1 METLLDIQDLKI
13 HFSTERGLVRAVEGV
28 DLSLNKGQV
37 LGVVGE
43 SGSGKTVTSLS
54 ILNLL
59 PRTAKISGKIMFQGK
74 NLLEKTEKQM
84 EKIRGNNIS
93 MIFQEP
99 MTSLNPVYTIG
110 EQIKEV
116 YRYHTNL
123 KDNDMDK
130 KVLEMLELVKI
141 PDAKQRMKEYPHQ
154 MSGGIRQR
162 VMIAMS
168 LACDPEVLIADEPT
182 TALDVTVQG
191 QILALI
197 RELQEKLNTA
207 VLLITH
213 DLGVVAQVTDQVAV
227 MYAGQVVEYND
238 TVELFKQPKHP
249 YTKGL
254 ISTIPRLDED
264 QEELQEIEGMVPD
277 MKTELHG
284 CHFYSRCQEAMD
296 KCADNKPELTNQNGS
311 LVRCFLYEG
320 SEQSCPNH

>member
-1 METLLDIQDLKI
+1 MQPILEIQDLKI
-13 HFSTERGLVRAVEGV
+13 HFSTERGLVRAVDGV
-28 DLSLNKGQV
+28 DLELHRGRV
-37 LGVVGE
+37 LGIVGE

-54 ILNLL
+54 VMNLL
-59 PRTAKISGKIMFQGK
+59 PRTAQINGNIMFQNE
-74 NLLEKTEKQM
+74 NLLEKKEKEM

-116 YRYHTNL
+116 YRYHRNI
-123 KDNDMDK
+123 KDKEMDE

-141 PDAKQRMKEYPHQ
+141 PDAKKRMKEYPHQ

-168 LACDPEVLIADEPT
+168 LACDPDILIADEPT

-197 RELQEKLNTA
+197 RELQERLNTS
-207 VLLITH
+207 VMLITH
-213 DLGVVAQVTDQVAV
+213 DLGVVAQVADEVAV
-227 MYAGQVVEYND
+227 MYAGQIVEFNK
-238 TVELFKQPKHP
+238 TLELFKNPKHP

-254 ISTIPRLDED
+254 MGTIPRLDEE
-264 QEELQEIEGMVPD
+264 QTELKEIKGMVPD
-277 MKTELHG
+277 MKEALPG
-284 CHFYSRCQEAMD
+284 CHFYSRCEKAME
-296 KCADNKPELTNQNGS
+296 KCQNNKPELLTQNNS
-311 LVRCFLYEG
+311 SMVRCFLYEG
-320 SEQSCPNH
+320 SEASC